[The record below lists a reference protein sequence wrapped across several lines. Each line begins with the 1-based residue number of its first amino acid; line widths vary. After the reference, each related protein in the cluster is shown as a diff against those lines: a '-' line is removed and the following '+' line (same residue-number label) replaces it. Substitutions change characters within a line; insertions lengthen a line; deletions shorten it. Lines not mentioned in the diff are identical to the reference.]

1 MPSFN
6 THALLQ
12 DLRSD
17 VNAILNVTHT
27 RIKDQPE
34 AVNLQQPASGK
45 WSAVQCLVHLNGYG
59 RYYIPQLQAALQKG
73 EQKQLAA
80 RPVFRSSWL
89 GNYFTSLMK
98 PQEDGA
104 LRSTMQAPKGYR
116 PAPEADAQAV
126 IAEFVQQQQQLLEL
140 LDRAEKT
147 DIARLKVPTSL
158 SKFIRLST
166 GDTLRFL
173 IAHEQRHMLQA
184 LRALLVV
191 TGSSATAISMQSL
204 SGEVR

>member
-6 THALLQ
+6 SHTLLQ
-12 DLRSD
+12 DLRND

-27 RIKDQPE
+27 RIKNQPD
-34 AVNLQQPASGK
+34 AANLQLPAPGK
-45 WSAVQCLVHLNGYG
+45 WSAAQCLVHLNGYG
-59 RYYIPQLQAALQKG
+59 RYYIPQLQAALQRG
-73 EQKQLAA
+73 EQKHLAA

-89 GNYFTSLMK
+89 GNYFTGLMK

-140 LDRAEKT
+140 LDRAEKV

-158 SKFIRLST
+158 SKFIRLSA

-173 IAHEQRHMLQA
+173 IAHEQRHILQA
-184 LRALLVV
+184 LRALRVA
-191 TGSSATAISMQSL
+191 TGNSATAISMQSL
-204 SGEVR
+204 FR

>member
-6 THALLQ
+6 SHTLLQ

-17 VNAILNVTHT
+17 VNAILNVTYT
-27 RIKDQPE
+27 RIKNQPD
-34 AVNLQQPASGK
+34 AANLQQPAPGK
-45 WSAVQCLVHLNGYG
+45 WSAVQCLAHLNGYG
-59 RYYIPQLQAALQKG
+59 RYYIPQLQAALQRG
-73 EQKQLAA
+73 EQKHLAA
-80 RPVFRSSWL
+80 PPVFRSSWL
-89 GNYFTSLMK
+89 GNYFTGLMK
-98 PQEDGA
+98 PKEDGA

-126 IAEFVQQQQQLLEL
+126 IAEFIQQQQQLLEL
-140 LDRAEKT
+140 LDRAEKV

-158 SKFIRLST
+158 SKFIRLSA

-173 IAHEQRHMLQA
+173 IAHEQRHILQA
-184 LRALLVV
+184 LRALLVA
-191 TGSSATAISMQSL
+191 TGNSATAISMQSL